1 MSQSL
6 VTTADRQPITDT
18 LSPVCKITMAPE
30 RLSKGTWPSPAGG
43 VVRILPGRFEALILS
58 SHIPSRRFIFT
69 SERP

>member
-1 MSQSL
+1 
-6 VTTADRQPITDT
+6 
-18 LSPVCKITMAPE
+18 MAPE